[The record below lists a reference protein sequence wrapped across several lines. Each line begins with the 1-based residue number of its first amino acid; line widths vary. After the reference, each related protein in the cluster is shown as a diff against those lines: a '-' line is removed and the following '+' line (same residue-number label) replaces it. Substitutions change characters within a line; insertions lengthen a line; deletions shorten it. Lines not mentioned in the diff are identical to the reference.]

1 MELTRKS
8 SWMILRKTK
17 TNFGD
22 QGTNI
27 RLSKLEIV
35 EIEDPQPP
43 RKRGRRSVTNNFSE
57 IEWSKNVDAFTNY
70 KFEENTSPSTVM
82 SAEKVAVDFFLLL
95 VTNRM
100 LTEIVNETNRYVR
113 QSLQAQGKNPSDWD
127 KKQVTLVKMKAW
139 LGLIMA
145 MSIHKL
151 PAIVDYWK
159 DDWILGVPAFS
170 SIMLRNRFQE
180 ILRYLHLNDNETMPQ
195 RDQDNYDKLYKVRPF
210 IENLKIN
217 FQIQYHP
224 HCEQSIDEAMVKY
237 KGRTVLKQYM
247 PMEPIKRGM
256 KLWCRADCHS
266 GYLCDFNVYCG
277 KDKGGLDNGLG
288 YAVVTD
294 SCQSIYGKYHKIY
307 FDNFFTSLDLIK
319 DLYSN
324 KTLSCGTVRAGRKN
338 FPKEL
343 FNKETTK
350 NMARGDMDWR
360 AKGPTSIVV
369 WMDKKPVCVAG
380 TIDGAPNENI
390 STVKRRKKDGVQSDV
405 PCPEIVNQYN
415 QFMGGVDRND

>member
-1 MELTRKS
+1 MAEYGQQFTVEEVMSQLDEDFDIPNDGIDSEIELDDS
-8 SWMILRKTK
+8 EEDEDECFD
-17 TNFGD
+17 NFGD

-27 RLSKLEIV
+27 RLSELEIV
-35 EIEDPQPP
+35 ETEDPKPP

-70 KFEENTSPSTVM
+70 KFEENTGPSTVM

-100 LTEIVNETNRYVR
+100 LTEIVNETNRYAR

-127 KKQVTLVKMKAW
+127 KKQVTLVEMKAW

-170 SIMLRNRFQE
+170 SIMSRNRFQE
-180 ILRYLHLNDNETMPQ
+180 ILRYLHLNNNETMPQ

-210 IENLKIN
+210 IESLKTN

-247 PMEPIKRGM
+247 PMKPIKRGM
-256 KLWCRADCHS
+256 KMWCRADSHS

-277 KDKGGLDNGLG
+277 KDKGGVENGLG

-294 SCQSIYGKYHKIY
+294 LCRSIYGKYHKIY
-307 FDNFFTSLDLIK
+307 FDNFFTSLDLIE

-350 NMARGDMDWR
+350 NMAIEVTW
-360 AKGPTSIVV
+360 I
-369 WMDKKPVCVAG
+369 
-380 TIDGAPNENI
+380 
-390 STVKRRKKDGVQSDV
+390 GVQKAQHLLLRGWTKNLYMWLGLLV
-405 PCPEIVNQYN
+405 VHPMRTFQL
-415 QFMGGVDRND
+415 